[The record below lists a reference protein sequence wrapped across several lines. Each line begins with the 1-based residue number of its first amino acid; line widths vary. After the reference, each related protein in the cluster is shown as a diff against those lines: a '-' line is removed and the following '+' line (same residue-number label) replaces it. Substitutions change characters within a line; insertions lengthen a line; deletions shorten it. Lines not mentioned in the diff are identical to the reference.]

1 MPTIPRH
8 AALPLALALSALHP
22 GDARAGAAPTP
33 PDAAWPPVDNT
44 AGALHV
50 PSPDWRDQV
59 IYFVLTDRFDDGDP
73 RNNDQGA
80 GEYDPRD
87 PARYSGGDLAGVA
100 RRLGYIRG
108 LGATAVWITPPV
120 AHQWWDAQVRYGGY
134 HGYWATDFAAVD
146 PHFGTLDDY
155 RALSRGLHGRGMYL
169 VQDVVLN
176 HVGNYFGYGEGF
188 DPADPATGYQRHA
201 GQSPAAITAWPFS
214 LNDPRDPAQRAA
226 GIYHWTRDITDYADP
241 VQEATGQMA
250 GLDDLDTANPL
261 VREALRRAYA
271 HWIREVGV
279 DAFRVDTAFYVGHDD
294 LTDFVHGSDPDAPGM
309 AAAAAAT
316 GRTDFHVF
324 GEGFG
329 IDRAGEDASARRIEG
344 YMRRPDGTRV
354 LPGMI
359 NFPLYGA
366 LDEVF
371 ARGRP
376 TATLAHRIASM
387 QALHPDLHRMPSF
400 LDNHDVDRFLAGGS
414 EAGLRQGLLALMTL
428 PGIPVIYYG
437 TEQGLRER
445 RPAMFAAGWGSG
457 GADRFDAGAPLYRY
471 LARATALRHA
481 QPALRRG
488 TATVLAENAAG
499 PGPVAWRMDHEGAS
513 LLVAMNTADAPAL
526 LDIADTGLAAGTRLR
541 VAFAIDEA
549 RDGAA
554 AAEARVGAG
563 GRLLLALPARAGL
576 VLAPVPG
583 AGDAPVPAEAPTIAF
598 DDTPALAAG
607 IGDAPVLPGD
617 TTLSGHAAPG
627 ARLQLV
633 VDDALGD
640 APEVL
645 ADAEGRWQATLDT
658 GEMADPAI
666 AHRVLVRD
674 AASSAASAPLR
685 FRVERAWRVVARADD
700 PAGDDHGP
708 DGRYSYPTGSRW
720 RLDRPADL
728 LGAEVAAAGRAL
740 RVDLRM
746 PAISRAWSPANGFD
760 HVAFTV
766 YLEVPGRD
774 GGATLMPLQN
784 ATLPGGMRWHWRL
797 RTHGWS
803 NALTSSD
810 GADAG
815 HEGTPAGAGAAVSAD
830 PATATVR
837 LLLPGA
843 LLRGHDGSRPLRLHV
858 TTWDYDGIYR
868 PLRGEAGAHAFG
880 GGDGTRDPLVMDA
893 LTIEVPAAALRE
905 DAAE

>member
-1 MPTIPRH
+1 MPPTSRWT
-8 AALPLALALSALHP
+8 ALALGLALAAQAAP
-22 GDARAGAAPTP
+22 GAAAGAMS
-33 PDAAWPPVDNT
+33 PVDN
-44 AGALHV
+44 GPLHV

-59 IYFVLTDRFDDGDP
+59 VYFVLTDRFDDGDP

-80 GEYDPRD
+80 GEFDPRD

-100 RRLGYIRG
+100 RRLDYIRG

-146 PHFGTLDDY
+146 PHVGSLEDY

-176 HVGNYFGYGEGF
+176 HVGNYFAYGEGH
-188 DPADPATGYQRHA
+188 DPADPAAGYVRHA

-226 GIYHWTRDITDYADP
+226 GVYHWTRDITEYADP

-294 LTDFVHGSDPDAPGM
+294 LADFVHATDADAPGM

-316 GRTDFHVF
+316 GRADFHVF

-329 IDRAGEDASARRIEG
+329 LDRAGEDANARRIEG

-414 EAGLRQGLLALMTL
+414 EAGLRQGLLALMAL
-428 PGIPVIYYG
+428 PGIPVLYYG

-445 RPAMFAAGWGSG
+445 RPAMFAGGWGSG
-457 GADRFDAGAPLYRY
+457 GADRFDADAPLYRY
-471 LARATALRHA
+471 IARATALRHA
-481 QPALRRG
+481 EPALRRG
-488 TATVLAENAAG
+488 AATVLAANAAG
-499 PGPVAWRMDHEGAS
+499 AGPVAWRMDHDGDAR
-513 LLVAMNTADAPAL
+513 LVAMNTADAPAL

-541 VAFAIDEA
+541 VLFAIDEDA
-549 RDGAA
+549 DAAA

-563 GRLLLALPARAGL
+563 GRLLLALPPRAGL
-576 VLAPVPG
+576 VLAPEGAAADAPG
-583 AGDAPVPAEAPTIAF
+583 AASPGEAPTIALR
-598 DDTPALAAG
+598 DAPAP
-607 IGDAPVLPGD
+607 GDAAAADGVPVLAGD
-617 TTLSGHAAPG
+617 AVLAGRAAPG
-627 ARLQLV
+627 TRLQLV
-633 VDDALGD
+633 VDDALGG
-640 APEVL
+640 APEVIAG
-645 ADAEGRWQATLDT
+645 ADGHWQATLDT

-674 AASSAASAPLR
+674 PASGRASAPLA
-685 FRVERAWRVVARADD
+685 FRVARAWRVVARATD

-708 DGRYSYPTGSRW
+708 GGRYTYPTGSRW
-720 RLDRPADL
+720 RIDRPADL

-740 RVDLRM
+740 RVELRM

-760 HVAFTV
+760 HVAFTA

-774 GGATLMPLQN
+774 GGATVMPLQN
-784 ATLPGGMRWHWRL
+784 ATLPDAMRWHWRL

-803 NALTSSD
+803 QALTSSD
-810 GADAG
+810 GADAA
-815 HEGTPAGAGAAVSAD
+815 HEGAPAAHGVAVSAD
-830 PATATVR
+830 PAAATVR
-837 LLLPGA
+837 LVLPGA
-843 LLRGHDGSRPLRLHV
+843 LLRGHDGVRPLRLHV
-858 TTWDYDGIYR
+858 TTWDYDGVYR
-868 PLRGEAGAHAFG
+868 PLRAEAGAHAFG
-880 GGDGTRDPLVMDA
+880 GGDGAVDPRVMDA
-893 LTIEVPAAALRE
+893 MTIEIPAAALRGE
-905 DAAE
+905 AAE